1 MKKGFEASTVKVTVT
16 EIGASDTKATVRIE
30 APADILEDAKAC
42 VLENISN
49 VYSK

>member
-1 MKKGFEASTVKVTVT
+1 MKKGFEGTTVKVTVT
-16 EIGASDTKATVRIE
+16 EIGAADMKATVRIE
-30 APADILEDAKAC
+30 APADILEGAKSC